1 VISNRAQAVAQL
13 RAVAEFFRRSEPHS
27 PASYFADKAAAAAE
41 QDLHTWLR
49 SVVKDQ
55 ASLAHIEELLGV
67 PQERD

>member
-13 RAVAEFFRRSEPHS
+13 RAVAEFFRRTEPHS
-27 PASYFADKAAAAAE
+27 PASYFAEKAAQAAL

-49 SVVKDQ
+49 TVVKDE

-67 PQERD
+67 PRAE